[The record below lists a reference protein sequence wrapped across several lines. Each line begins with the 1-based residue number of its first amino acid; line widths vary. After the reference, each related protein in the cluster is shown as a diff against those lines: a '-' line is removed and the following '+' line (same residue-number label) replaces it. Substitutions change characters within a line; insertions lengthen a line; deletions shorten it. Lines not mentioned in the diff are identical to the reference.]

1 MSRNDVIERLT
12 EILIDT
18 FDDETLVYRD
28 DLTAHDVDG
37 WDSLSNIRL
46 MVAGEQAFGRTIT
59 IAQWQSLAS
68 LGQLTDLLS
77 A

>member
-18 FDDETLVYRD
+18 FDDEDIVYRD
-28 DLTAHDVDG
+28 DLTAHDVEG

-46 MVAGEQAFGRTIT
+46 MVAVEQAFGRTIT
-59 IAQWQSLAS
+59 ITQWQSLER
-68 LGQLTDLLS
+68 LGQLADLLCG
-77 A
+77 

>member
-1 MSRNDVIERLT
+1 MNRNDVIERLT

-46 MVAGEQAFGRTIT
+46 MVAVEQAFGRTIT